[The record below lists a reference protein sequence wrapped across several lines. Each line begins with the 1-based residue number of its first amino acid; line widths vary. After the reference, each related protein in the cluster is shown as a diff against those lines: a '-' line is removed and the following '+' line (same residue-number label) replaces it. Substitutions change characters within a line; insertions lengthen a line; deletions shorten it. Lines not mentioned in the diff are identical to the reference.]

1 MLRPGGSSPDVL
13 AAPPRREGGPSRPRQ
28 ARGRAG
34 AGRRHRGSVVTV
46 RAAATADLPA
56 IRALLSDAGLPLDGV
71 AEAFEHGVVADAD
84 GAVVGAAAI
93 ERHGR
98 DGLLR
103 SVVVSPALR
112 GTGMGRA
119 LVTAAEA
126 LARDLGIRDLY
137 LLTETAS
144 DWFPRLGYAALDRAA
159 APDGIAGS
167 WEFRFACVER
177 GVLMHRTLRG

>member
-1 MLRPGGSSPDVL
+1 MKAGSSANHPG
-13 AAPPRREGGPSRPRQ
+13 PPIV
-28 ARGRAG
+28 
-34 AGRRHRGSVVTV
+34 VVTTAEASVPV
-46 RAAATADLPA
+46 RAAGPDDLTA
-56 IRALLSDAGLPLDGV
+56 IRGLLSDAGLPLDG
-71 AEAFEHGVVADAD
+71 AGEAFAHGVVATAD
-84 GAVVGAAAI
+84 DTVVGAAAI
-93 ERHGR
+93 ERYGR

-103 SVVVSPALR
+103 SVVVAPVLR

-119 LVTAAEA
+119 LVGAAEA

-144 DWFPRLGYAALDRAA
+144 DWFPRLGYAAMERAA

-177 GVLMHRTLRG
+177 GVLMHRTLPG